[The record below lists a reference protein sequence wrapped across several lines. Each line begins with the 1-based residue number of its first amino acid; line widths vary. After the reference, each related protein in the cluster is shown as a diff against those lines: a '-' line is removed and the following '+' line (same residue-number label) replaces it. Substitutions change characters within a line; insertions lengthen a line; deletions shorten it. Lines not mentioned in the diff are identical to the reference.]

1 MLDRTEPI
9 SESATRLLLE
19 RLRLDPVLMLALLAV
34 ALVSAA
40 TLYSASDQQQA
51 VTLRQLTRFG
61 LASLGMIAIA
71 RFGVH
76 RLYLWTPVL
85 YLASLAMLFAVML
98 LGTEGKGAQ
107 RWLNLGLFSFQP
119 SELMK
124 IAMPM
129 MIAFFFAERRLPPT
143 AQSLIIAFV
152 LVLVP
157 VLLIY
162 QQPDLGTALMIGASG
177 LLVIFMAGL
186 PWRAIFLLLAGLI
199 SLVPVVWHFMHD
211 YQRNRVITFL
221 NPESD
226 PLGAGYHIIQSKIA
240 LGSGGFYGKGWLQGT
255 QTQLNFLPEQTT
267 DFIFSVYGEEF
278 GMLGVLVLFG
288 LYLVLVLRGLFIAW
302 NAQDTF
308 GRLLAAGISMNFFLY
323 FFVNIG
329 MVSGIVPVVG
339 VPLPLFSYGGSSMV
353 TLMAGF
359 GILMAIKSERRL
371 LTK

>member
-1 MLDRTEPI
+1 MRDNPDHLPEGLIRQILD
-9 SESATRLLLE
+9 
-19 RLRLDPVLMLALLAV
+19 RLRLDPVLLLALLVLA
-34 ALVSAA
+34 AVSAA

-51 VTLRQLTRFG
+51 VVIRQMTRFG
-61 LASLGMIAIA
+61 VALIGLVLIAQLGM
-71 RFGVH
+71 H
-76 RLYLWTPVL
+76 RLYLWTPSL
-85 YLASLAMLFAVML
+85 YLIGLVMLVAVMFF
-98 LGTEGKGAQ
+98 GSTGKGAQ

-143 AQSLIIAFV
+143 VGNLAIAFI
-152 LVLVP
+152 LLLGP

-162 QQPDLGTALMIGASG
+162 QQPDLGTALLVGGSG
-177 LLVIFMAGL
+177 LVVIFLAGL
-186 PWRAIFLLLAGLI
+186 SWRAIILILTTLAALAP
-199 SLVPVVWHFMHD
+199 LVWHMMHD
-211 YQRNRVITFL
+211 YQRSRVMTFIQ
-221 NPESD
+221 PESD

-240 LGSGGFYGKGWLQGT
+240 LGSGGLYGKGWLQGT

-278 GMLGVLVLFG
+278 GLLGVLGLFG
-288 LYLVLVLRGLFIAW
+288 IYLVIVLRGLFIAW
-302 NAQDTF
+302 NAQDTYS
-308 GRLLAAGISMNFFLY
+308 RLLAAGLSMNFFLV

-329 MVSGIVPVVG
+329 MVSGILPVVG

>member
-1 MLDRTEPI
+1 MLD
-9 SESATRLLLE
+9 SADRMPEGLVRQTLN
-19 RLRLDPVLMLALLAV
+19 RLRLDPVLLLALLILA
-34 ALVSAA
+34 AISAA

-51 VTLRQLTRFG
+51 VAFRQLTRFG
-61 LASLGMIAIA
+61 IAMLGLIVIAQL
-71 RFGVH
+71 GVH

-85 YLASLAMLFAVML
+85 YLTGAILLVVVML
-98 LGTEGKGAQ
+98 IGSEGKGAQ

-143 AQSLIIAFV
+143 TMNLVIAF
-152 LVLVP
+152 LLLLGP

-162 QQPDLGTALMIGASG
+162 QQPDLGTALMVGGSG
-177 LLVIFMAGL
+177 LVVIFLAGIS
-186 PWRAIFLLLAGLI
+186 WRAIFLLLAALV
-199 SLVPVVWHFMHD
+199 SLAPLVWHFMQD
-211 YQRNRVITFL
+211 YQRNRVMTFL
-221 NPESD
+221 QPESD

-240 LGSGGFYGKGWLQGT
+240 LGSGGMYGKGWLQGT

-278 GMLGVLVLFG
+278 GLLGVLGLFG
-288 LYLVLVLRGLFIAW
+288 LYLVIVLRGLFIAW
-302 NAQDTF
+302 NAQDTYS
-308 GRLLAAGISMNFFLY
+308 RLLAAGISMNFFLY

-329 MVSGIVPVVG
+329 MVSGILPVVG

-359 GILMAIKSERRL
+359 GILMAVKSERRL